1 MKKYRI
7 IPLILA
13 AVMAAAPLSSCSKGK
28 DNSSSSQVVVNKQ
41 DGLAKTEIKAEIS
54 EVTLSNDTS
63 FKLNNVIDYGKTDD
77 DGNRFLYLDVTIT
90 NNTDKEYELN
100 ILNNF
105 YVLYP
110 DGEEA
115 HFDIRTQLYAQ
126 NNIDE
131 YITNPFKLTA
141 NGELS
146 GIIGGFIIP
155 PDKNDFTVCFFPTQD
170 VLTDKE
176 SVIKVNVTA
185 DNIIKKN

>member
-28 DNSSSSQVVVNKQ
+28 DNSSSSQVVNKQ
-41 DGLAKTEIKAEIS
+41 EGIAKTEIKAEIS

-105 YVLYP
+105 YAVSTFHYVCVPQMTNNFIVLFIQC
-110 DGEEA
+110 
-115 HFDIRTQLYAQ
+115 HFSRRRKIRK
-126 NNIDE
+126 NR
-131 YITNPFKLTA
+131 PFSKQQIE
-141 NGELS
+141 NRR
-146 GIIGGFIIP
+146 
-155 PDKNDFTVCFFPTQD
+155 K
-170 VLTDKE
+170 
-176 SVIKVNVTA
+176 
-185 DNIIKKN
+185 

>member
-13 AVMAAAPLSSCSKGK
+13 AVIAAVPFSGCSNGK
-28 DNSSSSQVVVNKQ
+28 ESSSSVSLNKQ
-41 DGLAKTEIKAEIS
+41 EGIAKNEVIADIAE
-54 EVTLSNDTS
+54 EKESNETG
-63 FKLNNVIDYGKTDD
+63 FKLNKVIDSGKTDEE
-77 DGNRFLYLDVTIT
+77 GNRYLYLDVVIT

-105 YVLYP
+105 YILYP

-115 HFDIRTQLYAQ
+115 HFDVRTQLYGQ
-126 NNIDE
+126 NNMDS
-131 YITNPFKLTA
+131 YIPNPFKLTA

-146 GIIGGFIIP
+146 GIIGGFVVP
-155 PDKNDFTVCFFPTQD
+155 ADKNNFQVCFFPTQD

-176 SVIKVNVTA
+176 SVIKVDVTA
-185 DNIIKKN
+185 ENIVKLS